1 MKDVNLPDGFG
12 PGKAGAQTGRKKK
25 NRLTDEQVKE
35 QRERLINLPEEEK
48 KAAMDNVARFIV
60 GTILKWGFDFK
71 SGPFSYEEMQ
81 GNPVE
86 VISWDCYSSIYL
98 GERRWPKKY
107 DLRSVM
113 VNIARS
119 KIDHILK
126 KYIVRKRHQ
135 TESTDDETKSRKLEE
150 EIDKVEGYR
159 IEMGM
164 RKLGIDI
171 ALNAVSGNEM
181 FEQYINA
188 MVESNDYKKISKKMD
203 ISKKKVY
210 EIERDLLL
218 YLSKH

>member
-1 MKDVNLPDGFG
+1 
-12 PGKAGAQTGRKKK
+12 
-25 NRLTDEQVKE
+25 
-35 QRERLINLPEEEK
+35 
-48 KAAMDNVARFIV
+48 
-60 GTILKWGFDFK
+60 
-71 SGPFSYEEMQ
+71 
-81 GNPVE
+81 
-86 VISWDCYSSIYL
+86 
-98 GERRWPKKY
+98 
-107 DLRSVM
+107 
-113 VNIARS
+113 
-119 KIDHILK
+119 LK

-181 FEQYINA
+181 FKQYINA